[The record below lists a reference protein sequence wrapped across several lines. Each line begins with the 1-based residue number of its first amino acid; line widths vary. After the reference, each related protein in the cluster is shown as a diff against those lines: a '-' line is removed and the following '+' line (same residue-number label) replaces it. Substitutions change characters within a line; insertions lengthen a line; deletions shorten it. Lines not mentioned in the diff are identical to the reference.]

1 MELGHS
7 SGQHLAV
14 IILHCLPVNGY
25 VKWHEQIKYARVH
38 VRVCM
43 YTLKKNVYIQKMF
56 FYLFIKVVK
65 VRWSQIALGKPHWW
79 EV

>member
-25 VKWHEQIKYARVH
+25 VKWHEQIKYAWVH

-43 YTLKKNVYIQKMF
+43 YTLKKNVYMQKIF
-56 FYLFIKVVK
+56 F
-65 VRWSQIALGKPHWW
+65 
-79 EV
+79 